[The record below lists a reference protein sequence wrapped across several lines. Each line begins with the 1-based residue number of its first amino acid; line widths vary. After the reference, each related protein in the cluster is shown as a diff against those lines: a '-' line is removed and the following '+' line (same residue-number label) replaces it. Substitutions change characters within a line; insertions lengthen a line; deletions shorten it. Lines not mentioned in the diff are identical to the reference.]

1 MLTVCAYARVRVS
14 RSEQNEHAW
23 SGGRLH
29 GAGVPAGA
37 AGGEDG
43 GTHHLL
49 QPQRDD
55 VDEGKQQCLT
65 GQRREKG

>member
-1 MLTVCAYARVRVS
+1 MHTVCTYARVRVS
-14 RSEQNEHAW
+14 RSEQNEHAR
-23 SGGRLH
+23 SSGRLR

-37 AGGEDG
+37 ADGEDG

-65 GQRREKG
+65 GQRREKD